1 MTQTKSKP
9 APKSPAKP
17 KSGLV
22 IRTSIKAGDG
32 PTPGMRLNH
41 NTKVIAR

>member
-9 APKSPAKP
+9 TPKSAAKP

-22 IRTSIKAGDG
+22 IRTTVKAGDG
-32 PTPGMRLNH
+32 STPGMRMNH
-41 NTKVIAR
+41 GTKLAAR